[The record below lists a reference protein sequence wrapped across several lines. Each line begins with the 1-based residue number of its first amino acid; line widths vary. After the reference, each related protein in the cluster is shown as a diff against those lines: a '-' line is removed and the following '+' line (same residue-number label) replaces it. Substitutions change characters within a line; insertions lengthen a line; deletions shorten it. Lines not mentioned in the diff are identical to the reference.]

1 LKKNSKYCDDS
12 VASLMEAEEA
22 LRTIK
27 DPLLRRDIISLG
39 YVHGLTSS
47 GNRVRFTLRL
57 PSPASPHGEELAG
70 KCREA
75 LLTLDGIDT
84 VEIETAW
91 EVPRLP
97 ALEAPTTPAA
107 LAQVKQ
113 IIAVASGKG
122 GVGKSTIAV
131 NLAFACAQ
139 AGARVGILDIDVYGP
154 SVPGMFG
161 LREHRLI
168 GGQQGVLEPVKAHGL
183 EIMSMGFLTTKETPV
198 VWRGPI
204 ASQLVQQFLGM
215 VAWGELDYLFVDLP
229 PGTGD
234 IQLTLTQS
242 VPLSGVL
249 IVTTPQVVAHTIA
262 EKGLRMFQQVKVPIL
277 GIIENMAYYHC
288 PECDHHD
295 PIFREGGGE
304 AVAKAMDLPLLARIP
319 LNSSIATAMD
329 AGEPLAEGEIG
340 DAFRALAGEA
350 MARASAT
357 ALGEALNPA
366 APQELAIAA
375 GGAVQ
380 VKWRDGVEQAIPA
393 HTLRSECPCAGCV
406 DEFSGEKL
414 LLPEQIPTDI
424 VVASTASIGRYA
436 VRFDFSDGHNSGIYE
451 FARLRAIGDN
461 ASDAAAFEV

>member
-1 LKKNSKYCDDS
+1 
-12 VASLMEAEEA
+12 MEAEEA

-47 GNRVRFTLRL
+47 GNRVRFALRL
-57 PSPASPHGEELAG
+57 PAPASPHGNVLAG
-70 KCREA
+70 QCRDA
-75 LLTLDGIDT
+75 LLALEGIDN
-84 VEIETAW
+84 VDIEMAW

-122 GVGKSTIAV
+122 GVGKSTVAV

-139 AGARVGILDIDVYGP
+139 AGARIGILDIDVYGP
-154 SVPGMFG
+154 SVPAMLG
-161 LREHRLI
+161 LRDHSLA
-168 GGQQGVLEPVKAHGL
+168 GSQQGVLEPVVAHGL
-183 EIMSMGFLTTKETPV
+183 KVMSMGFLTTEETPL

-204 ASQLVQQFLGM
+204 ASQLVQQFLGT

-234 IQLTLTQS
+234 IQLTLTQA
-242 VPLSGVL
+242 VPLSGAI
-249 IVTTPQVVAHTIA
+249 IVTTPQDVAHTIA

-277 GIIENMAYYHC
+277 GIVENMAYYHC
-288 PECDHHD
+288 PECSHND
-295 PIFREGGGE
+295 PIFREGGGT
-304 AVAKAMDLPLLARIP
+304 AAAQKLGISLLARIP
-319 LNSSIATAMD
+319 LNSSIAAAMD
-329 AGEPLAEGEIG
+329 AGEPIAEGEIG
-340 DAFRALAGEA
+340 DAFKALAGEA

-380 VKWRDGVEQAIPA
+380 VKWRDGTEQVIPA

-414 LLPEQIPTDI
+414 LQPEQIPTDI
-424 VVASTASIGRYA
+424 VVASAANIGRYA
-436 VRFDFSDGHNSGIYE
+436 VRFDFSDGHNTGIYE
-451 FARLRAIGDN
+451 FARLRAIADN

>member
-1 LKKNSKYCDDS
+1 
-12 VASLMEAEEA
+12 MEVEEA

-47 GNRVRFTLRL
+47 GNRVRFALRL
-57 PSPASPHGEELAG
+57 PAPASPHGNVLAG
-70 KCREA
+70 QCRDA
-75 LLTLDGIDT
+75 LLALEGIDN
-84 VEIETAW
+84 VDIEMAW

-122 GVGKSTIAV
+122 GVGKSTVAV

-139 AGARVGILDIDVYGP
+139 AGARIGILDIDVYGP
-154 SVPGMFG
+154 SVPAMLG
-161 LREHRLI
+161 LRDHSLA
-168 GGQQGVLEPVKAHGL
+168 GSQQGVLEPVVAHGL
-183 EIMSMGFLTTKETPV
+183 KVMSMGFLTTEETPL

-204 ASQLVQQFLGM
+204 ASQLVQQFLGT

-234 IQLTLTQS
+234 IQLTLTQA
-242 VPLSGVL
+242 VPLSGAI
-249 IVTTPQVVAHTIA
+249 IVTTPQDVAHTIA

-277 GIIENMAYYHC
+277 GIVENMAYYHC
-288 PECDHHD
+288 PECSHND
-295 PIFREGGGE
+295 PIFREGGGT
-304 AVAKAMDLPLLARIP
+304 AAAQKLGISLLARIP
-319 LNSSIATAMD
+319 LNSSIAAAMD
-329 AGEPLAEGEIG
+329 AGKPIAEGEIG
-340 DAFRALAGEA
+340 DVFKALAGEA

-366 APQELAIAA
+366 APQELAVAA
-375 GGAVQ
+375 SGAVQ
-380 VKWRDGVEQAIPA
+380 VKWRDGAEQVIPA
-393 HTLRSECPCAGCV
+393 HTLRSECPCASCV

-414 LLPEQIPTDI
+414 LQPEQISTDI
-424 VVASTASIGRYA
+424 VVASTANIGRYA
-436 VRFDFSDGHNSGIYE
+436 VRFDFSDGHNTGIYE
-451 FARLRAIGDN
+451 FARLRAIADN

>member
-1 LKKNSKYCDDS
+1 MKNSKDDARP
-12 VASLMEAEEA
+12 VAPPMGAEEA
-22 LRTIK
+22 LRAVR
-27 DPLLRRDIISLG
+27 DPLLKRDVVSLG
-39 YVHGLTSS
+39 YVHGLAAS
-47 GNRVRFTLRL
+47 GSRVRFTLRL
-57 PSPASPHGEELAG
+57 PSPASPHGDALA
-70 KCREA
+70 KQCRDA
-75 LLTLDGIDT
+75 LLALDGVDK
-84 VEIETAW
+84 VDIETAW

-122 GVGKSTIAV
+122 GVGKSTVAV

-139 AGARVGILDIDVYGP
+139 AGARIGILDIDVYGP
-154 SVPGMFG
+154 SVPAMLG
-161 LREHRLI
+161 LRDHSLA
-168 GGQQGVLEPVKAHGL
+168 GSQQGVIEPVVAHGL
-183 EIMSMGFLTTKETPV
+183 KVMSMGFLTTEETPL

-204 ASQLVQQFLGM
+204 ASQLVQQFLGT

-234 IQLTLTQS
+234 IQLTLTQA
-242 VPLSGVL
+242 VPLSGAI
-249 IVTTPQVVAHTIA
+249 IVTTPQDVAHTIA

-277 GIIENMAYYHC
+277 GIVENMAYYHC
-288 PECDHHD
+288 PECGHND
-295 PIFREGGGE
+295 PIFREGGG
-304 AVAKAMDLPLLARIP
+304 AAAAQKLDIPLLTRIP
-319 LNSSIATAMD
+319 LNSSIAAAMD
-329 AGEPLAEGEIG
+329 AGEPIAKGEIG
-340 DAFRALAGEA
+340 DIFRALAGEA

-380 VKWRDGVEQAIPA
+380 VKWRDGAEQVIPA

-414 LLPEQIPTDI
+414 LQPEQIPTDI

-436 VRFDFSDGHNSGIYE
+436 VRFDFSDGHNTGIYE
-451 FARLRAIGDN
+451 LARLRAIGD
-461 ASDAAAFEV
+461 AAGDAAAFEV

>member
-1 LKKNSKYCDDS
+1 M
-12 VASLMEAEEA
+12 ASLMEAEEA

>member
-1 LKKNSKYCDDS
+1 
-12 VASLMEAEEA
+12 MEVEEA

-47 GNRVRFTLRL
+47 GNRVRFALRL
-57 PSPASPHGEELAG
+57 PAPASPHGNVLAG
-70 KCREA
+70 QCRDA
-75 LLTLDGIDT
+75 LLALEGIDN
-84 VEIETAW
+84 VDIEMAW

-122 GVGKSTIAV
+122 GVGKSTVAV

-139 AGARVGILDIDVYGP
+139 AGARIGILDIDVYGP
-154 SVPGMFG
+154 SVPAMLG
-161 LREHRLI
+161 LRDHSLA
-168 GGQQGVLEPVKAHGL
+168 GSQQGVLEPVVAHGL
-183 EIMSMGFLTTKETPV
+183 KVMSMGFLTTEETPL

-204 ASQLVQQFLGM
+204 ASQLVQQFLGT

-234 IQLTLTQS
+234 IQLTLTQA
-242 VPLSGVL
+242 VPLSGAI
-249 IVTTPQVVAHTIA
+249 IVTTPQDVAHTIA

-277 GIIENMAYYHC
+277 GIVENMAYYHC
-288 PECDHHD
+288 PECSHND
-295 PIFREGGGE
+295 PIFREGGGT
-304 AVAKAMDLPLLARIP
+304 AAAQKLGISLLARIP
-319 LNSSIATAMD
+319 LNSSIAAAMD
-329 AGEPLAEGEIG
+329 AGEPIAEGEIG
-340 DAFRALAGEA
+340 DVFKALAGEA

-366 APQELAIAA
+366 APQELAVAA
-375 GGAVQ
+375 SGAVQ
-380 VKWRDGVEQAIPA
+380 VKWRDGAEQVIPA
-393 HTLRSECPCAGCV
+393 HTLRSECPCASCV

-414 LLPEQIPTDI
+414 LQPEQISTDI
-424 VVASTASIGRYA
+424 VVASTANIGRYA
-436 VRFDFSDGHNSGIYE
+436 VRFDFSDGHNTGIYE
-451 FARLRAIGDN
+451 FARLRAIADN

>member
-1 LKKNSKYCDDS
+1 MKNSKYS
-12 VASLMEAEEA
+12 EGPVAPPMEADEA
-22 LRTIK
+22 LRVVR
-27 DPLLRRDIISLG
+27 DPLLKRDVVSLG
-39 YVHGLTSS
+39 YVRGLTVS
-47 GNRVRFTLRL
+47 GSHVRFTLRL
-57 PSPASPHGEELAG
+57 PSPASPHGDVLAG
-70 KCREA
+70 QCRDA
-75 LLTLDGIDT
+75 LLALEGIDN
-84 VEIETAW
+84 VDIEMVW

-122 GVGKSTIAV
+122 GVGKSTVAV

-139 AGARVGILDIDVYGP
+139 AGARIGILDIDVYGP
-154 SVPGMFG
+154 SVPAMLG
-161 LREHRLI
+161 LRDHSLA
-168 GGQQGVLEPVKAHGL
+168 GSQQGVLEPVVAHGL
-183 EIMSMGFLTTKETPV
+183 KVMSMGFLTTEETPL

-204 ASQLVQQFLGM
+204 ASQLVQQFLGT

-234 IQLTLTQS
+234 IQLTLTQA
-242 VPLSGVL
+242 VPLSGAI
-249 IVTTPQVVAHTIA
+249 IVTTPQDVAHTIA

-277 GIIENMAYYHC
+277 GIVENMAYYHC
-288 PECDHHD
+288 PECGHND
-295 PIFREGGGE
+295 PIFREGGG
-304 AVAKAMDLPLLARIP
+304 AAAAQKLDIPLLARIP
-319 LNSSIATAMD
+319 LNSSIAAAMD
-329 AGEPLAEGEIG
+329 AGEPIAEGEIG
-340 DAFRALAGEA
+340 DVFRALAGEA

-366 APQELAIAA
+366 APQELAVAA

-380 VKWRDGVEQAIPA
+380 VKWRDGTEQVIPA

-414 LLPEQIPTDI
+414 LQPEQIPTDI

-436 VRFDFSDGHNSGIYE
+436 VRFDFSDGHNTGIYE
-451 FARLRAIGDN
+451 FARLRAIGD
-461 ASDAAAFEV
+461 AAGDAAAFEV

>member
-1 LKKNSKYCDDS
+1 
-12 VASLMEAEEA
+12 MEVEEA

-47 GNRVRFTLRL
+47 GNRVRFALRL
-57 PSPASPHGEELAG
+57 PAPASPHGNVLAG
-70 KCREA
+70 QCRDA
-75 LLTLDGIDT
+75 LLALEGIDN
-84 VEIETAW
+84 VDIEMAW

-122 GVGKSTIAV
+122 GVGKSTVAV

-139 AGARVGILDIDVYGP
+139 AGARIGILDIDVYGP
-154 SVPGMFG
+154 SVPAMLG
-161 LREHRLI
+161 LRDHSLA
-168 GGQQGVLEPVKAHGL
+168 GSQQGVLEPIVAHGL
-183 EIMSMGFLTTKETPV
+183 KVMSMGFLTTEETPL

-204 ASQLVQQFLGM
+204 ASQLVQQFLGT

-234 IQLTLTQS
+234 IQLTLTQA
-242 VPLSGVL
+242 VPLSGAI
-249 IVTTPQVVAHTIA
+249 IVTTPQDVAHTIA

-277 GIIENMAYYHC
+277 GIVENMAYYHC
-288 PECDHHD
+288 PECSHND
-295 PIFREGGGE
+295 PIFREGGGT
-304 AVAKAMDLPLLARIP
+304 AAAQKLGISLLARIP
-319 LNSSIATAMD
+319 LNSSIAAAMD
-329 AGEPLAEGEIG
+329 AGEPIAEGEIG
-340 DAFRALAGEA
+340 DVFKALAGEA

-366 APQELAIAA
+366 APQELAVAA
-375 GGAVQ
+375 SGAVQ
-380 VKWRDGVEQAIPA
+380 VKWRDGAEQVIPA
-393 HTLRSECPCAGCV
+393 HTLRSECPCASCV

-414 LLPEQIPTDI
+414 LQPEQISTDI
-424 VVASTASIGRYA
+424 VVASTANIGRYA
-436 VRFDFSDGHNSGIYE
+436 VRFDFSDGHNTGIYE
-451 FARLRAIGDN
+451 FARLRAIADN

>member
-1 LKKNSKYCDDS
+1 
-12 VASLMEAEEA
+12 MEVEEA

-47 GNRVRFTLRL
+47 GNRVRFALRL
-57 PSPASPHGEELAG
+57 PAPASPHGNVLAG
-70 KCREA
+70 QCRDA
-75 LLTLDGIDT
+75 LLALEGIDN
-84 VEIETAW
+84 VNIEMAW

-122 GVGKSTIAV
+122 GVGKSTVAV

-139 AGARVGILDIDVYGP
+139 AGARIGILDIDVYGP
-154 SVPGMFG
+154 SVPAMLG
-161 LREHRLI
+161 LRDHSLA
-168 GGQQGVLEPVKAHGL
+168 GSQQGVLEPVVAHGL
-183 EIMSMGFLTTKETPV
+183 KVMSMGFLTTEETPL

-204 ASQLVQQFLGM
+204 ASQLVQQFLGT

-234 IQLTLTQS
+234 IQLTLTQA
-242 VPLSGVL
+242 VPLSGAI
-249 IVTTPQVVAHTIA
+249 IVTTPQDVAHTIA

-277 GIIENMAYYHC
+277 GIVENMAYYHC
-288 PECDHHD
+288 PECSHND
-295 PIFREGGGE
+295 PIFREGGGT
-304 AVAKAMDLPLLARIP
+304 AAAQKLGISLLARIP
-319 LNSSIATAMD
+319 LNSSIAAAMD
-329 AGEPLAEGEIG
+329 AGKPIAEGEIG
-340 DAFRALAGEA
+340 DVFKALAGEA

-366 APQELAIAA
+366 APQELAVAA
-375 GGAVQ
+375 SGAVQ
-380 VKWRDGVEQAIPA
+380 VKWRDGAEQVIPA
-393 HTLRSECPCAGCV
+393 HTLRSECPCASCV

-414 LLPEQIPTDI
+414 LQPEQIPTDI
-424 VVASTASIGRYA
+424 VVASAANIGRYA
-436 VRFDFSDGHNSGIYE
+436 VRFDFSDGHNTGIYE
-451 FARLRAIGDN
+451 FARLRAIADN

>member
-1 LKKNSKYCDDS
+1 
-12 VASLMEAEEA
+12 MEAEEA

-122 GVGKSTIAV
+122 GVGKSNIAV

>member
-1 LKKNSKYCDDS
+1 
-12 VASLMEAEEA
+12 MEAEEA

-47 GNRVRFTLRL
+47 GNRVRFALRL
-57 PSPASPHGEELAG
+57 PAPASPHGNVLAG
-70 KCREA
+70 QCRDA
-75 LLTLDGIDT
+75 LLALEGIDN
-84 VEIETAW
+84 VDIEMAW

-122 GVGKSTIAV
+122 GVGKSTVAV

-139 AGARVGILDIDVYGP
+139 AGARIGILDIDVYGP
-154 SVPGMFG
+154 SVPAMLG
-161 LREHRLI
+161 LRDHSLA
-168 GGQQGVLEPVKAHGL
+168 GSQQGVLEPVVAHGL
-183 EIMSMGFLTTKETPV
+183 KVMSMGFLTTEETPL

-204 ASQLVQQFLGM
+204 ASQLVQQFLGT

-234 IQLTLTQS
+234 IQLTLTQA
-242 VPLSGVL
+242 VPLSGAI
-249 IVTTPQVVAHTIA
+249 IVTTPQDVAHTIA

-277 GIIENMAYYHC
+277 GIVENMAYYHC
-288 PECDHHD
+288 PECDHND
-295 PIFREGGGE
+295 PIFREGGGT
-304 AVAKAMDLPLLARIP
+304 AAAQKLGISLLARIP

-329 AGEPLAEGEIG
+329 VGEPIAEGEIG
-340 DAFRALAGEA
+340 DVFKALAGEA

-366 APQELAIAA
+366 APQELAVAA
-375 GGAVQ
+375 SGAVQ
-380 VKWRDGVEQAIPA
+380 VKWRDGAEQVIPA
-393 HTLRSECPCAGCV
+393 HTLRSECPCASCV

-414 LLPEQIPTDI
+414 LQPEQISTDI
-424 VVASTASIGRYA
+424 VVASTANIGRYA
-436 VRFDFSDGHNSGIYE
+436 VRFDFSDGHNTGIYE
-451 FARLRAIGDN
+451 FARLRVIGDN

>member
-1 LKKNSKYCDDS
+1 M
-12 VASLMEAEEA
+12 APPMEAKEA
-22 LRTIK
+22 LTTVR
-27 DPLLRRDIISLG
+27 DPLLKRDIISLG

-154 SVPGMFG
+154 SVPGMLG

-288 PECDHHD
+288 PECDYHD

-340 DAFRALAGEA
+340 DVFRALAGEA

-424 VVASTASIGRYA
+424 AVASTASIGRYA
-436 VRFDFSDGHNSGIYE
+436 VRFDFSDGHSSGIYE
-451 FARLRAIGDN
+451 FARLRTIGDN

>member
-1 LKKNSKYCDDS
+1 
-12 VASLMEAEEA
+12 MEAEEA

>member
-1 LKKNSKYCDDS
+1 
-12 VASLMEAEEA
+12 MEVEEA

-47 GNRVRFTLRL
+47 GNRVRFALRL
-57 PSPASPHGEELAG
+57 PAPASPHGNVLAG
-70 KCREA
+70 QCRDA
-75 LLTLDGIDT
+75 LLALEGIDN
-84 VEIETAW
+84 VDIEMAW

-122 GVGKSTIAV
+122 GVGKSTVAV

-139 AGARVGILDIDVYGP
+139 AGARIGILDIDVYGP
-154 SVPGMFG
+154 SVPAMLG
-161 LREHRLI
+161 LRDHSLA
-168 GGQQGVLEPVKAHGL
+168 GSQQGVLEPVVAHGL
-183 EIMSMGFLTTKETPV
+183 KVMSMGFLTTEETPL

-204 ASQLVQQFLGM
+204 ASQLVQQFLGT

-234 IQLTLTQS
+234 IQLTLTQA
-242 VPLSGVL
+242 VPLSGAI
-249 IVTTPQVVAHTIA
+249 IVTTPQDVAHTIA

-277 GIIENMAYYHC
+277 GIVENMAYYHC
-288 PECDHHD
+288 PECSHND
-295 PIFREGGGE
+295 PIFREGGGT
-304 AVAKAMDLPLLARIP
+304 AAAQKLGISLLARIP
-319 LNSSIATAMD
+319 LNSSIAAAMD
-329 AGEPLAEGEIG
+329 AGEPIAEGEIG
-340 DAFRALAGEA
+340 DVFKALAGEA

-366 APQELAIAA
+366 APQELTVAA
-375 GGAVQ
+375 SGAVQ
-380 VKWRDGVEQAIPA
+380 VKWRDGAEQVIPA
-393 HTLRSECPCAGCV
+393 HTLRSECPCASCV

-414 LLPEQIPTDI
+414 LQPEQISTDI
-424 VVASTASIGRYA
+424 VVASTANIGRYA
-436 VRFDFSDGHNSGIYE
+436 VRFDFSDGHNTGIYE
-451 FARLRAIGDN
+451 FARLRAIADN

>member
-1 LKKNSKYCDDS
+1 
-12 VASLMEAEEA
+12 
-22 LRTIK
+22 
-27 DPLLRRDIISLG
+27 
-39 YVHGLTSS
+39 
-47 GNRVRFTLRL
+47 
-57 PSPASPHGEELAG
+57 
-70 KCREA
+70 
-75 LLTLDGIDT
+75 
-84 VEIETAW
+84 
-91 EVPRLP
+91 
-97 ALEAPTTPAA
+97 
-107 LAQVKQ
+107 VKQ

-154 SVPGMFG
+154 SVPGMLG

-304 AVAKAMDLPLLARIP
+304 AVAKAMDLPLLARIRSTP
-319 LNSSIATAMD
+319 ASPQLWTLASRSRRAKSVMPSGHLRAKRWRVLPQRRWVKPSTLPHRRSWQSPRRRS
-329 AGEPLAEGEIG
+329 AGE
-340 DAFRALAGEA
+340 
-350 MARASAT
+350 
-357 ALGEALNPA
+357 
-366 APQELAIAA
+366 
-375 GGAVQ
+375 
-380 VKWRDGVEQAIPA
+380 
-393 HTLRSECPCAGCV
+393 
-406 DEFSGEKL
+406 
-414 LLPEQIPTDI
+414 
-424 VVASTASIGRYA
+424 VA
-436 VRFDFSDGHNSGIYE
+436 
-451 FARLRAIGDN
+451 
-461 ASDAAAFEV
+461 

>member
-1 LKKNSKYCDDS
+1 
-12 VASLMEAEEA
+12 MEAEEA

-139 AGARVGILDIDVYGP
+139 AGARVGVLDIDVYGP
-154 SVPGMFG
+154 SVPTMLG
-161 LREHRLI
+161 LRDHSLA
-168 GGQQGVLEPVKAHGL
+168 GGQQGVLEPVTAHGL
-183 EIMSMGFLTTKETPV
+183 KVMSMGFLTTKETPL

-204 ASQLVQQFLGM
+204 ASQLVQQFLGS
-215 VAWGELDYLFVDLP
+215 VAWGELDFLFVDLP

-234 IQLTLTQS
+234 IQLTLTQA
-242 VPLSGVL
+242 VPLSGAI
-249 IVTTPQVVAHTIA
+249 IVTTPQEVAHTIA

-277 GIIENMAYYHC
+277 GIVENMAYYHC
-288 PECDHHD
+288 PECGHND
-295 PIFREGGGE
+295 PIFREGGG
-304 AVAKAMDLPLLARIP
+304 VAAAQKLDIPLLARIP
-319 LNSSIATAMD
+319 LNSSIAAAMD
-329 AGEPLAEGEIG
+329 AGEPIAEGGIG
-340 DAFRALAGEA
+340 DAFKALAGEA

-366 APQELAIAA
+366 APQELAVAA
-375 GGAVQ
+375 SGAVQ
-380 VKWRDGVEQAIPA
+380 VKWRDGAEQVIPA
-393 HTLRSECPCAGCV
+393 HTLRSECPCASCV

-414 LLPEQIPTDI
+414 LQPEQISTDI
-424 VVASTASIGRYA
+424 VVASTANIGRYA
-436 VRFDFSDGHNSGIYE
+436 VRFDFSDGHNTGIYE
-451 FARLRAIGDN
+451 FARLRAIADN

>member
-1 LKKNSKYCDDS
+1 MKNSKDDARP
-12 VASLMEAEEA
+12 VAPPMGAEEA
-22 LRTIK
+22 LRAVR
-27 DPLLRRDIISLG
+27 DPLLKRDVVSLG
-39 YVHGLTSS
+39 YVHGLAAS
-47 GNRVRFTLRL
+47 GSHVRFTLRL
-57 PSPASPHGEELAG
+57 PSPASPHGDALA
-70 KCREA
+70 KQCRDA
-75 LLTLDGIDT
+75 LLALDGVDK
-84 VEIETAW
+84 VDIETAW

-122 GVGKSTIAV
+122 GVGKSTVAV

-139 AGARVGILDIDVYGP
+139 AGARIGILDIDVYGP
-154 SVPGMFG
+154 SVPAMLG
-161 LREHRLI
+161 LRDHSLA
-168 GGQQGVLEPVKAHGL
+168 GSQQGVIEPVVAHGL
-183 EIMSMGFLTTKETPV
+183 KVMSMGFLTTEETPL

-204 ASQLVQQFLGM
+204 ASQLVQQFLGT

-234 IQLTLTQS
+234 IQLTLTQA
-242 VPLSGVL
+242 VPLSGAI
-249 IVTTPQVVAHTIA
+249 IVTTPQDVAHTIA

-277 GIIENMAYYHC
+277 GIVENMAYYHC
-288 PECDHHD
+288 PECGHND
-295 PIFREGGGE
+295 PIFREGGG
-304 AVAKAMDLPLLARIP
+304 AAAAQKLDIPLLTRIP
-319 LNSSIATAMD
+319 LNSSIAAAMD
-329 AGEPLAEGEIG
+329 AGEPIAKGEIG
-340 DAFRALAGEA
+340 DIFRALAGEA

-380 VKWRDGVEQAIPA
+380 VKWRDGAEQVIPA

-414 LLPEQIPTDI
+414 LQPEQIPTDI

-436 VRFDFSDGHNSGIYE
+436 VRFDFSDGHNTGIYE
-451 FARLRAIGDN
+451 FARLRAIGD
-461 ASDAAAFEV
+461 AAGDAAAFEV

>member
-1 LKKNSKYCDDS
+1 
-12 VASLMEAEEA
+12 MEVEEA

-47 GNRVRFTLRL
+47 GNRVRFALRL
-57 PSPASPHGEELAG
+57 PAPASPHGNVQAEQ
-70 KCREA
+70 CRDA
-75 LLTLDGIDT
+75 LLALEGIDN
-84 VEIETAW
+84 VDIEMAW

-122 GVGKSTIAV
+122 GVGKSTVAV

-139 AGARVGILDIDVYGP
+139 AGARIGILDIDVYGP
-154 SVPGMFG
+154 SVPAMLG
-161 LREHRLI
+161 LRDHSLA
-168 GGQQGVLEPVKAHGL
+168 GSQQGVLEPVVAHGL
-183 EIMSMGFLTTKETPV
+183 KVMSMGFLTTEETPL

-204 ASQLVQQFLGM
+204 ASQLVQQFLGT

-234 IQLTLTQS
+234 IQLTLTQA
-242 VPLSGVL
+242 VPLSGAI
-249 IVTTPQVVAHTIA
+249 IVTTPQDVAHTIA

-277 GIIENMAYYHC
+277 GIVENMAYYHC
-288 PECDHHD
+288 PECSHND
-295 PIFREGGGE
+295 PIFREGGGT
-304 AVAKAMDLPLLARIP
+304 AAAQKLGISLLARIP
-319 LNSSIATAMD
+319 LNSSIAAAMD
-329 AGEPLAEGEIG
+329 AGEPIAEGEIG
-340 DAFRALAGEA
+340 DVFKALAGEA

-366 APQELAIAA
+366 APQELAVAA
-375 GGAVQ
+375 SGAVQ
-380 VKWRDGVEQAIPA
+380 VKWRDGAEQVIPA
-393 HTLRSECPCAGCV
+393 HTLRSECPCASCV

-414 LLPEQIPTDI
+414 LQPEQISTDI
-424 VVASTASIGRYA
+424 VVASTANIGRYA
-436 VRFDFSDGHNSGIYE
+436 VRFDFSDGHNTGIYE
-451 FARLRAIGDN
+451 FARLRAIADN